1 MAKPK
6 IILKEDIKEKKR
18 IVMDVM
24 QQGKAQEGLVRDGM
38 TVDEFKKLVREKYGN
53 DVEIINLISKNH
65 EWMDDG
71 RSTVV
76 REDPRYS
83 LKEIHEAM
91 RNDNARK
98 SGLPKV

>member
-6 IILKEDIKEKKR
+6 IILKEYIKEKKR

-53 DVEIINLISKNH
+53 DVEIINLISRCKIFVFGIDKVIH
-65 EWMDDG
+65 
-71 RSTVV
+71 
-76 REDPRYS
+76 YS
-83 LKEIHEAM
+83 
-91 RNDNARK
+91 
-98 SGLPKV
+98 V